1 MGTVPTGKLERELR
15 KLYLN
20 WVMGL
25 PRHDGDI
32 LEYIDKFR
40 RDSETLIARMGGQVA
55 RLGVYLAD
63 FPAPRELTLSPVA
76 GVIYDQMKQAAISAG
91 IMSGLNATDM
101 ARIMLRAGLDS
112 NFKRLNRL
120 ARTETVSAYWKNQWD
135 STRGLDLVMVWS
147 SETSARTCDYC
158 KERDGLVVEDPNI
171 RDHPNGRCTLVPMSP
186 HRVEYKG
193 TLRPDGT
200 VYMDPAWKASS
211 DTPTVG
217 YGTAETVPTSDLL
230 DRGRQYKL
238 NLPREERLTYSRAQ
252 NAADYY
258 GSAAGYK
265 DINTALRAKPGTK
278 GAQRL
283 AEIKHGYIDPLRQA
297 LYGQQTTQPML
308 VNRGLKDLAGLRSLI
323 PRGGTPMD
331 LVGKV
336 FEEKGFMSTSYR
348 PAPNNFGLRPNQMV
362 IEVPAG
368 TYGARMDDFYR
379 ASGMG
384 DQYEFLMPPGGRIEI
399 TSVEQVGLDP
409 KGNPAWK
416 IRAKLISQAMP

>member
-25 PRHDGDI
+25 PRHDDDI

-40 RDSETLIARMGGQVA
+40 RDSEALIARMGGQVA

-76 GVIYDQMKQAAISAG
+76 GVVYDQMKQAAISAG

-112 NFKRLNRL
+112 SFKRLNRL

-171 RDHPNGRCTLVPMSP
+171 RDHPNGRCTLVPMLP
-186 HRVEYKG
+186 HRVDYKG

-200 VYMDPAWKASS
+200 VYFDPMWDEKVRQM
-211 DTPTVG
+211 TN
-217 YGTAETVPTSDLL
+217 TS
-230 DRGRQYKL
+230 
-238 NLPREERLTYSRAQ
+238 LTGVA
-252 NAADYY
+252 
-258 GSAAGYK
+258 
-265 DINTALRAKPGTK
+265 
-278 GAQRL
+278 
-283 AEIKHGYIDPLRQA
+283 
-297 LYGQQTTQPML
+297 
-308 VNRGLKDLAGLRSLI
+308 VAGL
-323 PRGGTPMD
+323 
-331 LVGKV
+331 
-336 FEEKGFMSTSYR
+336 
-348 PAPNNFGLRPNQMV
+348 A
-362 IEVPAG
+362 
-368 TYGARMDDFYR
+368 
-379 ASGMG
+379 
-384 DQYEFLMPPGGRIEI
+384 
-399 TSVEQVGLDP
+399 
-409 KGNPAWK
+409 
-416 IRAKLISQAMP
+416 